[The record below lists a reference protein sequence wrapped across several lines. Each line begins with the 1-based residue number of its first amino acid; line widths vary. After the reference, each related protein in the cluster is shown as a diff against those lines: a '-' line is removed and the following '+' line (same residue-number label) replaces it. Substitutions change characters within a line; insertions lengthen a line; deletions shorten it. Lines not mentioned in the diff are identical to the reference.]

1 MSDTSHDTVRLVL
14 WEGGPS
20 SRLYGPSAS
29 HGDARY
35 AIIALWAPAEKI
47 WVGFRSRTQLFG
59 SIAAVLRYNC
69 LSRIIASLICRILLI
84 PTLGYFDDF
93 GFFVHTPDEAEAMRD
108 LTEFLA
114 IIGMEL
120 KTDKSVI
127 GSSDIFLGLAAYFP
141 RPANGMSLAISLPR
155 EKARRWA
162 KLIHEI
168 ITSMNMSHS
177 TLESLIG
184 RLSFAQT
191 AVFGRFARAMT
202 KPLYAKLFSP
212 RYHPPT
218 IATSYS
224 QPTAV
229 GHHFSI
235 LNT

>member
-141 RPANGMSLAISLPR
+141 
-155 EKARRWA
+155 
-162 KLIHEI
+162 
-168 ITSMNMSHS
+168 
-177 TLESLIG
+177 
-184 RLSFAQT
+184 
-191 AVFGRFARAMT
+191 
-202 KPLYAKLFSP
+202 
-212 RYHPPT
+212 
-218 IATSYS
+218 ATC
-224 QPTAV
+224 
-229 GHHFSI
+229 
-235 LNT
+235 